1 MTTEAECPE
10 CAHVLKCWHEG
21 SSAICKC
28 PNCGWEVVTTYLPP
42 IRRDETNYEV
52 FIRQNLSP
60 EPIHYKTL
68 SRLTGKNYIEIRKLL
83 SDKEF
88 VLFEGRATKVLPIK
102 EQLEKGGIEFRIA
115 PDFEY

>member
-1 MTTEAECPE
+1 MELPGKCPE
-10 CAHVLKCWHEG
+10 CNTDLIIKHHE
-21 SSAICKC
+21 STLTATC
-28 PNCGWEVVTTYLPP
+28 PKCGWGVARTYFPP
-42 IRRDETNYEV
+42 IRRDETEYEV
-52 FIRQNLSP
+52 FILQNLSP

-68 SRLTGKNYIEIRKLL
+68 SRLTGKNYIELKKLL

-115 PDFEY
+115 PDFDY